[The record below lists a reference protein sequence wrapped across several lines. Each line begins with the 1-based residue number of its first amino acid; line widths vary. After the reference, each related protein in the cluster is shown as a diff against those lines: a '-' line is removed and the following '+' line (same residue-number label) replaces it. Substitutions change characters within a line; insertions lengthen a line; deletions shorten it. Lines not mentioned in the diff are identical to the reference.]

1 MIKAFISHSSKQ
13 KDFALE
19 LVNRLGRDYCKI
31 DCYNFESA
39 YKSINEIYRAIEES
53 TIFVLLISRDSL
65 GSTWV
70 EEEIRFAKEKLS
82 KTEYERFGLL
92 LLMIQWQLMIVLS
105 G

>member
-39 YKSINEIYRAIEES
+39 YKSINEIYRAIEREV
-53 TIFVLLISRDSL
+53 I
-65 GSTWV
+65 
-70 EEEIRFAKEKLS
+70 KN
-82 KTEYERFGLL
+82 
-92 LLMIQWQLMIVLS
+92 
-105 G
+105 